1 MDSNSLIVFSVVL
14 LAAFTQSLTG
24 FGSGLITMAFLPA
37 IIGIRSSAPLVAL
50 FAGTLE
56 STLFLR
62 YRNSINVSAIW
73 RLLAAAI
80 VGIPLGILGARVID
94 EHIVLTILGIVL
106 VLYPTYALLTPRLPQ
121 VKEGKLTFGVGFVAG
136 LLGGAYNTSGP
147 PVIIYAHSRG
157 WSPQEFK
164 ANLQSFFLLNDAMTI
179 TSHALS
185 GNITSLVWQHYLLI
199 LPAIVMGIIAGFALD
214 RFIKSAMFRKIVLVL
229 LIGLGI
235 RMIGYALLRG

>member
-1 MDSNSLIVFSVVL
+1 MDANSFIVFSVVL

-62 YRNSINVSAIW
+62 YRDSINIAAIW

-80 VGIPLGILGARVID
+80 VGIPVGILGARVID
-94 EHIVLTILGIVL
+94 ERIVLMILGIVL

-121 VKEGKLTFGVGFVAG
+121 VKEGRVTLGVGFVAG

-185 GNITSLVWQHYLLI
+185 GNITALVWQHYLLI
-199 LPAIVMGIIAGFALD
+199 LPAIAMGIIAGFALD
-214 RFIKSAMFRKIVLVL
+214 RFIKPAVFRKIVLVL

-235 RMIGYALLRG
+235 RMVGYALLRG